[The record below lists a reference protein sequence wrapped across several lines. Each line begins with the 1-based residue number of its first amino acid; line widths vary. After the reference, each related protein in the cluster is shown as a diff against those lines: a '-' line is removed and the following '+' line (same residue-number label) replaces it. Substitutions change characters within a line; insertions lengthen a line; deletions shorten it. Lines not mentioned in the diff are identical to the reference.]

1 MRWFGVVSIFVLP
14 SNQFYPPKK
23 TDKQNQPKM
32 IPLQKF
38 FINPLSSHP
47 PGIRRVPFF
56 RCSPWRFAS
65 PPASTPQPPGPI
77 GSQGCG
83 GRQSK
88 KPRGWIPSSQGKRS
102 LVSMARWI
110 GKPWHKPIKPLTRVG
125 KMLTSLNVLVF
136 FGYGGLENSGKTQH
150 VEVALFASL
159 TSKAAGWSWSKG
171 HFLSKSFPMVAPSN
185 NPVLFR

>member
-110 GKPWHKPIKPLTRVG
+110 GKPWHKPIKPPTRVG

-136 FGYGGLENSGKTQH
+136 FWVWGTWKEWQNTTCWWLCFDYWADHGQP
-150 VEVALFASL
+150 
-159 TSKAAGWSWSKG
+159 
-171 HFLSKSFPMVAPSN
+171 HFRSQKFWLD
-185 NPVLFR
+185 LL